1 MSAVN
6 GVQAD
11 RCSFPA
17 LEKPFHRLAA
27 LLVPDEQLAVIPTV
41 LLNRKRLGSVA
52 AFKVLPLVCRSW
64 NSVLGCEGLC
74 VDLACGLL
82 S

>member
-17 LEKPFHRLAA
+17 LEMPFRRLAA
-27 LLVPDEQLAVIPTV
+27 LVPDEQLAVIPTV

-64 NSVLGCEGLC
+64 DSVLGCEGLC

>member
-17 LEKPFHRLAA
+17 LEMPFHRLAA

-41 LLNRKRLGSVA
+41 LLNRKCLGSVA